1 MNDSEEQTR
10 LYPIHA
16 WHRVIDGDS
25 IDVTLDLGFDTY
37 VRKRVRLRNIDA
49 PECRGGDHESKRQG
63 FLAKAKLGEWCRR
76 YHQAT
81 ANTKANGLAVL
92 SVPVKRG
99 TDKFGRVLGELWV
112 STLVNEHDDKENV
125 PPACRWTSVNEWMC
139 RNGYAVHFDGRR
151 QARTDADVQNAH
163 MENRRRLQQQ
173 EEKEQQAH
181 DLAQILP
188 VTV

>member
-1 MNDSEEQTR
+1 MSNNSEEQTR
-10 LYPIHA
+10 VYPIHE

-37 VRKRVRLRNIDA
+37 IRKRVRLRNIDA

-63 FLAKAKLGEWCRR
+63 LLAKAKLGEWCRR

-81 ANTKANGLAVL
+81 ANNKANGLAVL
-92 SVPVKRG
+92 GVPVKRG
-99 TDKFGRVLGELWV
+99 SDKFGRVLGELWV
-112 STLVNEHDDKENV
+112 STLVNEQQQDDKENV
-125 PPACRWTSVNEWMC
+125 APASRWTSVNEWMC
-139 RNGYAVHFDGRR
+139 SNGYAVPFDGRR
-151 QARTDADVQNAH
+151 QARTDSDVQKAH
-163 MENRRRLQQQ
+163 MENRRRL
-173 EEKEQQAH
+173 QQAH